1 MPFEAKVY
9 NYKLPKDSIKQE
21 PYKDPNL
28 SKLLIAESKEI
39 IDFANLISIVQ
50 RPSLFIM
57 NKSEVQN
64 VRIESKKSTGGSIEV
79 FILEIKSQ
87 FVAVCLIKST
97 DKKIINKKYV
107 LKDFN
112 FEVIDILDET
122 FEIKFNMPVID
133 IINSYGQTPL
143 PPYIKDDPDKYEYY
157 NNQFA
162 DGGFS
167 VASPTAG
174 LHFTNE
180 QIDNLID
187 AGHKFI
193 FINLDVNIDTFKPVT
208 EKFLENHKIHNENY
222 QINKQDWYAIL
233 DAKESQVDI
242 YCVGTTSLRAVE
254 SAFVTGKLSSST
266 DYFIYPD
273 TKINIPDYLI
283 TNFHAPRSSL
293 LSIVDCIYGPRWKH
307 LYNYALEMNL
317 KFLSFGDAVLFKV
330 NE

>member
-1 MPFEAKVY
+1 MPFETKVY

-39 IDFANLISIVQ
+39 IAFKNFASILH

-57 NKSEVQN
+57 NKSKVQN

-79 FILEIKSQ
+79 FILEIKTPY
-87 FVAVCLIKST
+87 VAICLIKST
-97 DKKIINKKYV
+97 DKKIINKKYI
-107 LKDFN
+107 LEEFN
-112 FEVIDILDET
+112 FEIVDILDET
-122 FEIKFNMPVID
+122 FVIKFNIPVID
-133 IINSYGQTPL
+133 IINTHGQTPL
-143 PPYIKDDPDKYEYY
+143 PPYIKDDPKKYEYY

-174 LHFTNE
+174 LHFTNK
-180 QIDNLID
+180 QINSLID
-187 AGHKFI
+187 KGHKFI
-193 FINLDVNIDTFKPVT
+193 FINLDINIDTFKPVK
-208 EKFLENHKIHNENY
+208 EKYLEDHKIHKENY
-222 QINKQDWYAIL
+222 QINEQDFEIIL
-233 DAKESQVDI
+233 QAKRSLIDI
-242 YCVGTTSLRAVE
+242 YCIGTTSLRAVE
-254 SAFVTGKLSSST
+254 SAFITGRLSSTT

-283 TNFHAPRSSL
+283 TNFHAPSSSL
-293 LSIVDCIYGPRWKH
+293 LSIVDCIYGPRWKD
-307 LYNYALEMNL
+307 LYNFALEMDL